1 MPFILMRND
10 ITRVHADAI
19 VNAANTSLLGGGGVD
34 GAIHRAA
41 GPGLLNECR
50 KLGGCRVGEAKIT
63 GSYNLA
69 SKYVIHTV
77 GPIWRGGT
85 ENEEALLYSCYHNS
99 LVLALRN
106 NCKSIAF
113 PLISAGAY
121 GFPKD
126 MAIDIARRAIY
137 EFLRDNEMYVTLV
150 LFDKEAFKISR
161 ELRLDIQSYISD
173 KYSEEHYPTAVEKE
187 MAKLNADSDITFESR
202 GAHLDYFRLEKLRRA
217 ADALPAPAVPHLVSI
232 ENRLKKQD
240 ISFSQKLFQ
249 LIDNRGLKD
258 PDVYKAANISKAVF
272 SKMRTKQDYHP
283 KKNTVLA
290 LAVAL
295 RLSLPETDDLLSY
308 AGYTLASNDK
318 TDIIVSYF
326 IEKSIYNVME
336 INDVL
341 FDYDLTLLGSV

>member
-10 ITRVHADAI
+10 ITKVHADAI

-41 GPGLLNECR
+41 GPKLLEECR
-50 KLGGCRVGEAKIT
+50 KLGGCEVGQAKIT
-63 GSYNLA
+63 GSYDLP

-77 GPIWRGGT
+77 GPIWRGGN
-85 ENEEALLYSCYHNS
+85 ENEEGLLYSCYHNS
-99 LVLALRN
+99 MVLALEN

-126 MAIDIARRAIY
+126 KAIDIARRAIY

-150 LFDKEAFKISR
+150 LFDKEAFGLSK
-161 ELRLDIQSYISD
+161 ELELDIQSYIDD
-173 KYSEEHYPTAVEKE
+173 KYSEEHYPTEQEKQ
-187 MAKLNADSDITFESR
+187 MARLNACPTKPYDHSISHF
-202 GAHLDYFRLEKLRRA
+202 DYWHR
-217 ADALPAPAVPHLVSI
+217 PAPVIKAVPTLVSI
-232 ENRLKKQD
+232 EDRLKRQD
-240 ISFSQKLFQ
+240 ISFQEKL
-249 LIDNRGLKD
+249 LKIIDERGLKD
-258 PDVYKAANISKAVF
+258 PEVYKDANISKQVF
-272 SKMRTKQDYHP
+272 SKIRSKASYHP

-295 RLSLPETDDLLSY
+295 KLSLIETDDLLSY
-308 AGYTLASNDK
+308 AGYTLARNDK

-326 IEKSIYNVME
+326 IEKGIYKVME

-341 FDYDLTLLGSV
+341 FEYDLPLLGSV